1 MNPLPRTSQPRH
13 SRARHAECLTCA
25 VAISEVAL
33 PYLTDASARWLDTD
47 ASQCSRSA
55 EGARHAHVGTEGQD
69 VHPVHD
75 SHASFFTA
83 SSYHN
88 FDSGTQI
95 CSLPCKRV
103 QRPKAIVT
111 FRNLERA
118 AESLNATS
126 PRPTLLYLWA
136 RPVTRISSVCLAE
149 ARWTV
154 DGPAGTSKI
163 LGVGH
168 FRFSQAAAANA
179 LSSARTALRGAP
191 HATSLRCVGR

>member
-1 MNPLPRTSQPRH
+1 MPKTSQPRH
-13 SRARHAECLTCA
+13 SRARHAKCLTCA
-25 VAISEVAL
+25 VAISNVAL

-55 EGARHAHVGTEGQD
+55 ECARHAHVGTEGQD

-75 SHASFFTA
+75 SHASFFTT
-83 SSYHN
+83 SSHHK
-88 FDSGTQI
+88 FDAIAQI

-103 QRPKAIVT
+103 RLPKAIVT

-118 AESLNATS
+118 AESPNATS

-136 RPVTRISSVCLAE
+136 QPVTRISRVCLAE

-168 FRFSQAAAANA
+168 FVSRKLLQ
-179 LSSARTALRGAP
+179 P
-191 HATSLRCVGR
+191 MP